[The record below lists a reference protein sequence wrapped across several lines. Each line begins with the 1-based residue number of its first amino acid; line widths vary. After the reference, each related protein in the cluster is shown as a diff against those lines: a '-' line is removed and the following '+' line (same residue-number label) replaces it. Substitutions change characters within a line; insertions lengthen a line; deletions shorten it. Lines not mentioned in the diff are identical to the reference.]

1 MENFV
6 TEIAA
11 VTENYMKRKI
21 LPKNL
26 FFLINDA
33 KKHIKN

>member
-6 TEIAA
+6 IGIAA
-11 VTENYMKRKI
+11 VTENYMKCKT